1 MSFVFFNLLW
11 CLSVKLTHSTI
22 TEQLITPAQFAEIL
36 CDDLD
41 LNPLAFVPAIE
52 ASIKQQLEACPS
64 TEPDPNA
71 ADQRVII
78 KVWGISFWMQSTY
91 FCTSV

>member
-1 MSFVFFNLLW
+1 MLN
-11 CLSVKLTHSTI
+11 LTHSTI

-78 KVWGISFWMQSTY
+78 KV
-91 FCTSV
+91 